1 MRFQFIEDHRGEL
14 PVTRMCMVLNV
25 SPSGF
30 SAWRSR
36 PVSAREMANRELVK
50 KIESVYYESYE
61 TYGSPRVYHELKSQ
75 DVACSENRVAR
86 LMRLRGLRAK
96 QVRRYKTTTKRNK
109 KHPVVPNLLKRD
121 FRAERPDHKWLT
133 DITYIPTREGWLY
146 LAVIL
151 DLYNRGIV
159 GWAMSERMTS
169 DLTISALK
177 MAIRERRPRDGLIHH
192 SDQGSQY
199 TDGTYQALLRDHGIQ
214 ASMNGVGT
222 WYDNAPMESFFG
234 TLKSELVHHQVY
246 HTRDDARPDLF
257 FYIEAFYNRR
267 RRHSSLDYLSPEAY
281 EQLYQERHGLRSSPC
296 PQNWGRVSSPRPA
309 GRRRGSAR

>member
-1 MRFQFIEDHRGEL
+1 VRFQFIENHRDEL
-14 PVTRMCMVLNV
+14 PVTRMCKALNV
-25 SPSGF
+25 STSGF
-30 SAWRSR
+30 YAWCSR

-50 KIESVYYESYE
+50 KIEAVYYDSYE
-61 TYGSPRVYHELKSQ
+61 TYGSPRVYHELKAQ

-96 QVRRYKTTTKRNK
+96 QVRRYRATTKRNK
-109 KHPVVPNLLKRD
+109 RHPVAPNVLKRD
-121 FRAERPDHKWLT
+121 FRADRPDHKWLT
-133 DITYIPTREGWLY
+133 DITYIPTQEGWLY

-151 DLYNRGIV
+151 DLYHRGIV

-169 DLTISALK
+169 ALTISALK
-177 MAIRERRPRDGLIHH
+177 MAIRERRPGGGLIHH

-199 TDGTYQALLRDHGIQ
+199 TDGTYQTLLRDHGIQ

-234 TLKSELVHHQVY
+234 TLKSELVHHRVY
-246 HTRDDARPDLF
+246 HTRDEARPDLF
-257 FYIEAFYNRR
+257 FYIESFYNRR
-267 RRHSSLDYLSPEAY
+267 RRHSSLGYLSPEAY

-296 PQNWGRVSSPRPA
+296 PQN
-309 GRRRGSAR
+309 

>member
-1 MRFQFIEDHRGEL
+1 VRFQFIEDHRDEL
-14 PVTRMCMVLNV
+14 PVTRMCKALNV

-30 SAWRSR
+30 YAWCSR

-50 KIESVYYESYE
+50 KIEAVYHDSYE
-61 TYGSPRVYHELKSQ
+61 TYGSPCVYHELRSQ

-96 QVRRYKTTTKRNK
+96 QVRRYKTTTRRNK
-109 KHPVVPNLLKRD
+109 RHPAAPNLLKRD
-121 FRAERPDHKWLT
+121 FRADRPDHKWLS
-133 DITYIPTREGWLY
+133 DITYIPTQEGWLY

-159 GWAMSERMTS
+159 GWAMSERITS
-169 DLTISALK
+169 ALTISALQ
-177 MAIRERRPRDGLIHH
+177 MAIRERRPGRGLIHH

-199 TDGTYQALLRDHGIQ
+199 TDGTYQALLKDHGIQ

-234 TLKSELVHHQVY
+234 SLKSELVHHRVY
-246 HTRDDARPDLF
+246 HTRDEARADLF
-257 FYIEAFYNRR
+257 FYIVAFYNRR

-281 EQLYQERHGLRSSPC
+281 EQLYQERIGLRSSLC
-296 PQNWGRVSSPRPA
+296 P
-309 GRRRGSAR
+309 

>member
-1 MRFQFIEDHRGEL
+1 VRFQFIEDHRDEL
-14 PVTRMCMVLNV
+14 PVTRMCKALNV

-30 SAWRSR
+30 YAWRSR

-50 KIESVYYESYE
+50 KIETVYYDSYE

-96 QVRRYKTTTKRNK
+96 QVRRYKSTTKRNK
-109 KHPVVPNLLKRD
+109 RHPVAPNLLKRD
-121 FRAERPDHKWLT
+121 FRADRPDHKWLT
-133 DITYIPTREGWLY
+133 DITYIPTQEGWLY

-169 DLTISALK
+169 ALTIRALK
-177 MAIRERRPRDGLIHH
+177 MAIRERRPGDGLIHH

-214 ASMNGVGT
+214 VSMNGVGT
-222 WYDNAPMESFFG
+222 WYDNAPMESFFA

-246 HTRDDARPDLF
+246 HTRDEARPDLF

-296 PQNWGRVSSPRPA
+296 PQN
-309 GRRRGSAR
+309 